1 MSSLTAPSVSP
12 YPAYATGAFCVLGGL
27 IGFARRR
34 SAMSLVGGA
43 GVGALY
49 LYAANLLENGGANG
63 LETALG
69 ASALLLLSSAPRLGK
84 GPIPLVLTV
93 TSLVAGGYY
102 GQAYL

>member
-1 MSSLTAPSVSP
+1 
-12 YPAYATGAFCVLGGL
+12 
-27 IGFARRR
+27 
-34 SAMSLVGGA
+34 MSLVGGA

-49 LYAANLLENGGANG
+49 LYAANLLESGGANG

-69 ASALLLLSSAPRLGK
+69 ERLRLLLLSSAPRLGK